1 MSKKISALNAACQML
16 LRKVLSSLQF
26 LLNVAGKKEKF
37 SSINAIYATTDGIML
52 IS

>member
-16 LRKVLSSLQF
+16 LKKDLSTLQF
-26 LLNVAGKKEKF
+26 LLNAAGKREKLN
-37 SSINAIYATTDGIML
+37 SMNAVHAITDGITL